1 MATLVTKK
9 KRGRG
14 YLYWVRSARVDGKP
28 RIVEQVYLG
37 PKDRVLE
44 ELKERYSKGEAKTR
58 ARLKEVQSREF
69 GASAVL
75 LDCAQRLGLVE
86 IVDRHVPPP
95 PARRRTHL
103 SVGQYLVIAAINR
116 AIDVRSKRALYED
129 WYQHS
134 VIDRLVPAAETDLT
148 SQRFW
153 DHMDQVE
160 SEHIEAIQRDL
171 LERLAELYPLG
182 EQTVLYDSTNF
193 FTFIDT
199 FNDLPELPQRGAN
212 KQKRADLRQ
221 VSLALFEDEDTG
233 LPLYHQCYR
242 GNRNDVTQFGDAWGG
257 MLRQWL
263 AALRRRPEQLTLV
276 FDGGNTSKRNLR
288 ELEDQSVHYVAA
300 LSPGWLPDLL
310 DLPLSRYGKLEL
322 PGTKHLKVYRTR
334 RLLWGRER
342 SLLVTFSPTLYS
354 KQRRTMN
361 RQQEKVDAQ
370 LGELAAAIE
379 SWRQVGK
386 GRGHLV
392 ESVSKKIDRWTARE
406 HLRDYLDVEMQVE
419 DGLVVG
425 LRWSWD
431 RAKKREVQRRWLGKR
446 VLVTDQHEWNDVEVI
461 LAYRKLHKTEAL
473 FRITK
478 SRRGPWWPMFHWTD
492 SKIRVHALY
501 CHFALLMLAIIQR
514 QLESS
519 GVVIAIDRAIDQLS
533 RIQESLIIY
542 SDGTADRVLSAMSP
556 NQRQIGDALGLQ
568 NLARQV
574 GTTVLAT
581 P

>member
-1 MATLVTKK
+1 MASLVTKN
-9 KRGRG
+9 KRGRD
-14 YLYWVRSARVDGKP
+14 YLYWVRSARVNGKP

-37 PKDRVLE
+37 PKDRVLDDI
-44 ELKERYSKGEAKTR
+44 KQRYTKHEASTR

-75 LDCAQRLGLVE
+75 LDLAQRLGLAE

-95 PARRRTHL
+95 LPRRRTHL

-116 AIDVRSKRALYED
+116 AIDARSKRALYED
-129 WYQHS
+129 WYQYS
-134 VIDRLVPAAETDLT
+134 VIERLVPAADEDLT

-160 SEHIEAIQRDL
+160 TEHIEAIQRDL

-199 FNDLPELPQRGAN
+199 FNDRPELPQRGAN

-221 VSLALFEDEDTG
+221 VSLSLFEDEDTG
-233 LPLYHQCYR
+233 LPLYHQCYP
-242 GNRNDVTQFGDAWGG
+242 GNRNDVSQFGEAWEG
-257 MLRQWL
+257 MLEQWL

-288 ELEDQSVHYVAA
+288 QLEDQTVHYVAA

-310 DLPLSRYGKLEL
+310 DLSLRRYRRLEL

-334 RLLWGRER
+334 RILWGRER
-342 SLLVTFSPTLYS
+342 SLVMTFSPTLYT

-361 RQQEKVDAQ
+361 LQQAKVEDHFR
-370 LGELAAAIE
+370 ELTAAIE
-379 SWRQVGK
+379 SWRQSGR

-392 ESVSKKIDRWTARE
+392 ESVKKKIERWTARE
-406 HLRDYLDVEMQVE
+406 HLRDYLDVEME
-419 DGLVVG
+419 TEGELVVA
-425 LRWSWD
+425 LRWRWD
-431 RAKKREVQRRWLGKR
+431 RSRKREVQRRWLGKR
-446 VLVTDQHEWNDVEVI
+446 ILVTDQHEWSDAEVI
-461 LAYRKLHKTEAL
+461 LAYRKLHRTENL
-473 FRITK
+473 FRISK

-514 QLESS
+514 QLEES
-519 GVVIAIDRAIDQLS
+519 GVVIAVDRAIEQLGH
-533 RIQESLIIY
+533 IQESLVIY
-542 SDGTADRVLSAMSP
+542 SDGSADRVLSAMSTS
-556 NQRQIGDALGLQ
+556 QQQIAVALELQ
-568 NLARQV
+568 VLAKRV
-574 GTTVLAT
+574 GTTVLSTA
-581 P
+581 